1 MVPPCTESLRN
12 PVISLYPVPS
22 YEPGVDDD
30 DRSTWSKVTCFA
42 EALPALDHTAQHQ
55 FQGSVELGTKIATT
69 YSESPLALRDGK
81 QMEPD
86 DYFRKQNFHNADHAA
101 DGKKKFKLTADKKEQ
116 IANQDLGREKMDD
129 MSATAILHEMLK
141 ITDADIAKA
150 AWKSVEKLSTEER
163 GKISMDL
170 LEQRIGKQAFD
181 ALPEAESRILHLF
194 IFIGCGAHK
203 SLNAF
208 CYGVVEM
215 RDTWKWEGL
224 KGPCDLA
231 NKSHELATKIAAN
244 NNNTEAS
251 KRCEKSCPR
260 GGVKLCELAGALFR
274 HKDGETG
281 IRKSIVCLWKL
292 GNMNSTIFRRRTFP
306 DVSNTRYQSHSYAV
320 AELLV
325 FRDDYQELVEE
336 ICDGKTKQGPNHLEG
351 NVLKGLQ
358 DPDTLAEL
366 GAMALE
372 GVTVSWPYM
381 GLIRSPPEGQKF
393 VNALS
398 PEMVKL
404 HRNKIIP
411 FCENFALHPEKVLDP
426 STPLNELTLDG
437 EPLIDETIIP
447 TLCMLAPQLPNL
459 NLMISAMFRGT
470 ANGWRLFTT
479 EYTNDPDD
487 SRCIASLSPELL
499 ALLGQIPMTNDSN
512 EGILG
517 SLRKY
522 IKFNPSSDAHTFSSL
537 TRSKRNNLEAFIS
550 KLCQPDDQSYVMHL
564 ARELDE
570 SGEVRRF
577 RDQYLKLQKE
587 RAELSRKRVEDIARK
602 RADELKRLNDIGVIT
617 DCALIKGMKLPQLKD
632 QFRQHKHVRRDP
644 ELANVTQSSL
654 KNKQAWL
661 DAILAAVERM
671 GPDQ

>member
-1 MVPPCTESLRN
+1 M
-12 PVISLYPVPS
+12 
-22 YEPGVDDD
+22 
-30 DRSTWSKVTCFA
+30 
-42 EALPALDHTAQHQ
+42 
-55 FQGSVELGTKIATT
+55 
-69 YSESPLALRDGK
+69 
-81 QMEPD
+81 
-86 DYFRKQNFHNADHAA
+86 
-101 DGKKKFKLTADKKEQ
+101 
-116 IANQDLGREKMDD
+116 
-129 MSATAILHEMLK
+129 
-141 ITDADIAKA
+141 
-150 AWKSVEKLSTEER
+150 
-163 GKISMDL
+163 
-170 LEQRIGKQAFD
+170 
-181 ALPEAESRILHLF
+181 
-194 IFIGCGAHK
+194 
-203 SLNAF
+203 
-208 CYGVVEM
+208 
-215 RDTWKWEGL
+215 
-224 KGPCDLA
+224 
-231 NKSHELATKIAAN
+231 
-244 NNNTEAS
+244 
-251 KRCEKSCPR
+251 
-260 GGVKLCELAGALFR
+260 KLCELAGALFR
-274 HKDGETG
+274 HKDGEMG
-281 IRKSIVCLWKL
+281 YQERHHMFMEARKHELYDIPKKDSSKK
-292 GNMNSTIFRRRTFP
+292 FP
-306 DVSNTRYQSHSYAV
+306 DISNTCYQSHSYA
-320 AELLV
+320 ATELLV

-381 GLIRSPPEGQKF
+381 GLICSPPKGQKF

-404 HRNKIIP
+404 YCNKIIP
-411 FCENFALHPEKVLDP
+411 FCENFALHPKKVLDP

-437 EPLIDETIIP
+437 EPLIDETIIL

-479 EYTNDPDD
+479 EYSNDPDD
-487 SRCIASLSPELL
+487 SRCIASLLPELL

-517 SLRKY
+517 SLCKY
-522 IKFNPSSDAHTFSSL
+522 IEFNPSSNARTFSSL
-537 TRSKRNNLEAFIS
+537 TRSKRNNLEAFIL
-550 KLCQPDDQSYVMHL
+550 KLCQPDDQSY
-564 ARELDE
+564 
-570 SGEVRRF
+570 
-577 RDQYLKLQKE
+577 DQHLKLQKE

-632 QFRQHKHVRRDP
+632 QFRQHKHVRQDP

-671 GPDQ
+671 GPDQSSQDNIAGSSNASSGGVEVFSRVR